1 MDLDAEAYA
10 LYWITKCATL
20 ALPLAQNVG
29 QVGQLKTF
37 RSGSMKIEQAL
48 MIQIELNLKTLP
60 ESSPPTSFR
69 LRRSLTLWDLILYG
83 IIVIQPTAPMPAY
96 GVFTNAGQGHVVTSI
111 LIAMIAM
118 VFTAM
123 SYGRMARV
131 YPSAGSAYTYVG
143 RELHPS
149 LGYVT
154 GWSMTMDYIL
164 NPLICTV
171 WSAKAMADLLSGT
184 RYQIPYPGL
193 LWPIFFAV
201 LFTVLNLRGIKSSAR
216 TNQILCAI
224 MGAVILVFFWCTI
237 RYIFHLPQFPEAY
250 FLRPFYDPRT
260 FTINGVFHGTSVAV
274 LTYIGFDGISTLSEE
289 VENPRRN
296 IFLATVL
303 VCVLTGFLAAAEVYG
318 AQLLS
323 PQYFFPAGEVE
334 NAFSHVAAIAG
345 GALLAKMISL
355 TLLIATIGSGMGSQL
370 GAARLLYGMGRSN
383 AIPKGFFG
391 AIHPRTQIPANN
403 IVFVGIIALIGAFL
417 ISYDNGAELLNFGAL
432 IAFMGVNLA
441 SLTHYCVRGHDR
453 SPGQLI
459 PPVLGFLIC
468 LFIWIHLSKLA
479 LIAGSVWMVAGIV
492 YGAVKTRG
500 FQSKLVNFDLPAD
513 EV

>member
-1 MDLDAEAYA
+1 M
-10 LYWITKCATL
+10 ATT
-20 ALPLAQNVG
+20 PTG
-29 QVGQLKTF
+29 T
-37 RSGSMKIEQAL
+37 
-48 MIQIELNLKTLP
+48 T
-60 ESSPPTSFR
+60 SSPALR
-69 LRRSLTLWDLILYG
+69 LRRTLTLWDLILYG

-96 GVFTNAGQGHVVTSI
+96 GVFSNAGGGHVVTSI

-164 NPLICTV
+164 NPLICTI

-201 LFTVLNLRGIKSSAR
+201 LFTALNLRGVQTSAR
-216 TNQILCAI
+216 INQILCAI
-224 MGAVILVFFWCTI
+224 MGAVIVAYFWYTI
-237 RYIFHLPQFPEAY
+237 RYIFHLPQYPEAY
-250 FLRPFYDPRT
+250 FLRPFYNPET
-260 FTINGVFHGTSVAV
+260 FTISRVFHGTSVAV

-289 VENPRRN
+289 VDNPKRN

-303 VCVLTGFLAAAEVYG
+303 VCVITGFLAAAEVYG

-323 PQYFFPAGEVE
+323 SQYMFSAAEVE

-345 GALLAKMISL
+345 GPLLTKVISL

-370 GAARLLYGMGRSN
+370 GAARLLYGMGRSG
-383 AIPKGFFG
+383 AIPKKFFG
-391 AIHPRTQIPANN
+391 AIHPGTRIPANN
-403 IVFVGIIALIGAFL
+403 VMFVGVIALIGAFL
-417 ISYDNGAELLNFGAL
+417 ITYDAGAELLNFGAL
-432 IAFMGVNLA
+432 IAFMGVNIA
-441 SLTHYCVRGHDR
+441 SLTHYYIRGEDR
-453 SPGQLI
+453 SMGQLI

-468 LFIWIHLSKLA
+468 LFIWIHLSKMA
-479 LIAGSVWMVAGIV
+479 MIVGSIWMIAGIA
-492 YGAVKTRG
+492 YGAWKTRG
-500 FQSKLVNFDLPAD
+500 FQADLVNFDVPAD
-513 EV
+513 ES

>member
-1 MDLDAEAYA
+1 M
-10 LYWITKCATL
+10 ATTP
-20 ALPLAQNVG
+20 AATTSTPL
-29 QVGQLKTF
+29 
-37 RSGSMKIEQAL
+37 
-48 MIQIELNLKTLP
+48 
-60 ESSPPTSFR
+60 R

-96 GVFTNAGQGHVVTSI
+96 GVFSNAGGGHVVTSI
-111 LIAMIAM
+111 LIAMVAM

-164 NPLICTV
+164 NPLICTI

-201 LFTVLNLRGIKSSAR
+201 LFTTLNLRGVQTSAR
-216 TNQILCAI
+216 INQILCAV
-224 MGAVILVFFWCTI
+224 MGAVIVAYFWYTI
-237 RYIFHLPQFPEAY
+237 RYIFHLPQYPEAY
-250 FLRPFYDPRT
+250 FLRPFYNPET
-260 FTINGVFHGTSVAV
+260 FTVSRVFHGTSVAV

-289 VENPRRN
+289 VENPKRN

-303 VCVLTGFLAAAEVYG
+303 VCVITGFLAAAEVYG

-323 PQYFFPAGEVE
+323 SQYLFSASEVE

-345 GALLAKMISL
+345 GTLLTKIISL
-355 TLLIATIGSGMGSQL
+355 TLLIATVGSGMGSQL
-370 GAARLLYGMGRSN
+370 GAARLLYGMGRSD
-383 AIPKGFFG
+383 AIPKKFFG
-391 AIHPRTQIPANN
+391 AIHPRTRIPANN
-403 IVFVGIIALIGAFL
+403 VVFVGVIALVGAFL
-417 ISYDNGAELLNFGAL
+417 ITYDAGAELLNFGAL
-432 IAFMGVNLA
+432 IAFMGVNIA
-441 SLTHYCVRGHDR
+441 ALTHYFIRGEDR
-453 SPGQLI
+453 SIGQLI

-468 LFIWIHLSKLA
+468 LFIWIHLSKMA
-479 LIAGSVWMVAGIV
+479 MIVGSIWMIAGIA
-492 YGAVKTRG
+492 YGAWKTRG
-500 FQSKLVNFDLPAD
+500 FQAELVNFDVPP
-513 EV
+513 EES